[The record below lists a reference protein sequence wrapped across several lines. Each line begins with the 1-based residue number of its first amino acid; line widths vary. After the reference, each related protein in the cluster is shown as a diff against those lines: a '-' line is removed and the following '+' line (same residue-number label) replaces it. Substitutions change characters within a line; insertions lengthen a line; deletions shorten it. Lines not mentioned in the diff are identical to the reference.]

1 MSSLITD
8 TKEVITRIPWKEYLV
23 SQIYKIIGFIVLAIL
38 IIGTMVYSA
47 EITDLETMTIEDP
60 SYVIT
65 VALSSI
71 CFILVLIGFSKIVLF
86 DMANEFG
93 LRDEETNKMIYDI
106 RFFLF
111 SALALSFCSAI
122 YLLLDVFLQDTYLE
136 ILPVLVM
143 EWVLVSAE
151 ADIPGLTDIRRGRE
165 FYQTAR
171 NIYFAFF
178 FIIIIIFSVLV
189 FLSILTTLG
198 RNRVTSRFKKEE
210 LEEEE
215 ENKRL
220 YKVLA
225 WLAIPFVIAFLFTLL
240 PTALGPIV
248 SVIFL
253 ILLAWWLYQL
263 LKTIFLIFWRGF
275 KITAFITSVNALL
288 IIPLILVLYG
298 LPVISWTLWDLWLLI
313 QEKTISFD
321 ISQMIQAAVPILQN
335 RSTDILSIIQLD
347 FIFITI
353 IATFIVGFAEGFAI
367 VAIFSAIY
375 KGVEVVRTGQIVTRS
390 PPKVMVISKYVI
402 LLGVWAGLVWDSLAT
417 ILEML
422 IARFNFSFDF
432 EIPSLVFLIYTE
444 IIDPLADYL
453 EAFMPIFRYLPFLL
467 LPLYFI
473 LAGAFKF
480 LSVTLVT
487 PRVKE
492 RLSVFFLLI
501 STAFVLII
509 TNILG
514 DIYLIQSDPNFTGV
528 QDAPLMTY
536 GELTNIF
543 SSAVEIFQ
551 YVEAI
556 AFYTG
561 FLFGLIWVIRQ
572 MIKSRRQPAVSTI
585 SATLDEIEDVE
596 EMREVTYKEE
606 KTQESLIDADREKMA
621 DITQLKE
628 EKNDIG

>member
-8 TKEVITRIPWKEYLV
+8 TKEVIIRIPWKEYLV
-23 SQIYKIIGFIVLAIL
+23 SQIYKIIGFVVLAIL
-38 IIGTMVYSA
+38 IIGTMFYSA
-47 EITDLETMTIEDP
+47 QITDIETMTIEDP
-60 SYVIT
+60 IYVIT

-93 LRDEETNKMIYDI
+93 LRDEETNNMIYDT

-111 SALALSFCSAI
+111 AALALSFCSAI

-143 EWVLVSAE
+143 EWVLVSSE
-151 ADIPGLTDIRRGRE
+151 ADIPGLTDIGRGRE

-178 FIIIIIFSVLV
+178 FIVIIIFSVLV

-210 LEEEE
+210 MEEEE

-225 WLAIPFVIAFLFTLL
+225 WIAIPFVIAFLFNLL

-248 SVIFL
+248 SIIFL

-288 IIPLILVLYG
+288 IIPLVLVLYG
-298 LPVISWTLWDLWLLI
+298 LPVISWTFWDLWLLI
-313 QEKTISFD
+313 QEGTIFFD
-321 ISQMIQAAVPILQN
+321 IPQIIQAAVPILQN
-335 RSTDILSIIQLD
+335 RSTDLISIIQLD

-375 KGVEVVRTGQIVTRS
+375 KGVEVARTGQIITRS
-390 PPKVMVISKYVI
+390 PPKVMVISKYI
-402 LLGVWAGLVWDSLAT
+402 IMLGVWVSLIWDSFST

-422 IARFNFSFDF
+422 VVRFNFAFDF

-487 PRVKE
+487 PRVKK

-585 SATLDEIEDVE
+585 TATLDEIEDVE
-596 EMREVTYKEE
+596 EMGEVIYKEE
-606 KTQESLIDADREKMA
+606 QVQESLIDADHEKTA

-628 EKNDIG
+628 EKNEIG

>member
-1 MSSLITD
+1 MTSLITE
-8 TKEVITRIPWKEYLV
+8 TKDIIARIPWREYLV

-38 IIGTMVYSA
+38 IIGTMIFS
-47 EITDLETMTIEDP
+47 EQITDLETMTIEDP
-60 SYVIT
+60 IYVIT

-93 LRDEETNKMIYDI
+93 LRDEETNKMIYDT

-111 SALALSFCSAI
+111 AALALSFCSTI

-143 EWVLVSAE
+143 EWVLVATE
-151 ADIPGLTDIRRGRE
+151 ASISGLTDIGRGRE

-178 FIIIIIFSVLV
+178 FIVIIIFSVLV

-198 RNRVTSRFKKEE
+198 RNRVASRFKKEE
-210 LEEEE
+210 EEEEEEE
-215 ENKRL
+215 ENRRL

-225 WLAIPFVIAFLFTLL
+225 WLLIPFVISFLYTLL
-240 PTALGPIV
+240 PTAIGPVVGIV
-248 SVIFL
+248 
-253 ILLAWWLYQL
+253 ILVLFVWWLYQL
-263 LKTIFLIFWRGF
+263 LKTVFLIFWRGF

-288 IIPLILVLYG
+288 IIPLALVLYG
-298 LPVISWTLWDLWLLI
+298 LPVISWTLWDIWLLI
-313 QEKTISFD
+313 QEGTISFE
-321 ISQMIQAAVPILQN
+321 IPQIIQAGFPLFQN
-335 RSTDILSIIQLD
+335 RLTDLVSIIQLD

-367 VAIFSAIY
+367 VAIFSAIFR
-375 KGVEVVRTGQIVTRS
+375 GVEVTRTGHIIARS
-390 PPKVMVISKYVI
+390 PPKVMVISKYI
-402 LLGVWAGLVWDSLAT
+402 IMLGVWVSLVWDSFISILQMLKEYFAFT
-417 ILEML
+417 I
-422 IARFNFSFDF
+422 DF
-432 EIPSLVFLIYTE
+432 EIPSLIFLIYNE
-444 IIDPLADYL
+444 IINPLVTWL
-453 EAFMPIFRYLPFLL
+453 ETFMPMFRYIPFLL

-492 RLSVFFLLI
+492 RLSAFFLLI

-514 DIYLIQSDPNFTGV
+514 DIYLIQRDPNFTGV
-528 QDAPLMTY
+528 QDAPLM
-536 GELTNIF
+536 GLQNIF
-543 SSAVEIFQ
+543 SSAVEVFQ
-551 YVEAI
+551 YVEAL
-556 AFYTG
+556 AFYAG
-561 FLFGLIWVIRQ
+561 FLFGLLWVIRH
-572 MIKSRRQPAVSTI
+572 IIRSRRQPTVSTI
-585 SATLDEIEDVE
+585 TATLDEIESVE
-596 EMREVTYKEE
+596 EVQETPSKEE
-606 KTQESLIDADREKMA
+606 VEQESQEDDYNKIGV
-621 DITQLKE
+621 ITEPTE
-628 EKNDIG
+628 EGNEG

>member
-8 TKEVITRIPWKEYLV
+8 TKEVIIRIPWKEYLV
-23 SQIYKIIGFIVLAIL
+23 SQIYKIIGFVVLAIL
-38 IIGTMVYSA
+38 IIGTMFYSA
-47 EITDLETMTIEDP
+47 QITDIETMTIEDP
-60 SYVIT
+60 IYVIT

-93 LRDEETNKMIYDI
+93 LRDEETNKMIYDT

-111 SALALSFCSAI
+111 AALALSFCSAI

-143 EWVLVSAE
+143 EWVLVSSE
-151 ADIPGLTDIRRGRE
+151 ADIPGLTDIGRGRE

-178 FIIIIIFSVLV
+178 FIVIIIFSVLV

-210 LEEEE
+210 MEEEE

-225 WLAIPFVIAFLFTLL
+225 WIAIPFVIAFLFNLL

-248 SVIFL
+248 SIIFL

-288 IIPLILVLYG
+288 IIPLVLVLYG
-298 LPVISWTLWDLWLLI
+298 LPVISWTFWDLWLLI
-313 QEKTISFD
+313 QEGTIFFD
-321 ISQMIQAAVPILQN
+321 IPQIIQAAVPILQN
-335 RSTDILSIIQLD
+335 RSTDLISIIQLD

-375 KGVEVVRTGQIVTRS
+375 KGVEVARTGQIITRS
-390 PPKVMVISKYVI
+390 PPKVMVISKYI
-402 LLGVWAGLVWDSLAT
+402 IMLGVWVSLIWDSFST

-422 IARFNFSFDF
+422 VVRFNFAFDF

-487 PRVKE
+487 PRVKK

-585 SATLDEIEDVE
+585 TATLDEIEDVE
-596 EMREVTYKEE
+596 EMGEVIYKEE
-606 KTQESLIDADREKMA
+606 QVQESLIDADHEKTA

-628 EKNDIG
+628 EKNEIG

>member
-1 MSSLITD
+1 MSSVITD
-8 TKEVITRIPWKEYLV
+8 TKEIITRIPWKEYLV
-23 SQIYKIIGFIVLAIL
+23 SQIYKIIGFIVLAVL
-38 IIGTMVYSA
+38 IIGTMVYS
-47 EITDLETMTIEDP
+47 EQITDLETMTIEDP
-60 SYVIT
+60 IYVIT

-93 LRDEETNKMIYDI
+93 LRDEETNKMIYDA

-111 SALALSFCSAI
+111 AALALSFCSAI

-136 ILPVLVM
+136 ILPVLAM
-143 EWVLVSAE
+143 EWVLVSSE
-151 ADIPGLTDIRRGRE
+151 ADIPGLTDIGRGRE
-165 FYQTAR
+165 FYQTVR

-178 FIIIIIFSVLV
+178 FIVIIIFSVLV

-210 LEEEE
+210 EEEEE

-220 YKVLA
+220 YKVLL
-225 WLAIPFVIAFLFTLL
+225 WLAIPFINIFLFTLL
-240 PTALGPIV
+240 PTAIGSVVGIIFLILTAWWFYQLLK
-248 SVIFL
+248 VIFL
-253 ILLAWWLYQL
+253 I
-263 LKTIFLIFWRGF
+263 IWRGF
-275 KITAFITSVNALL
+275 KVTAFITSVNALL

-313 QEKTISFD
+313 QEGTISFD
-321 ISQMIQAAVPILQN
+321 IPQMIQAAVPILQD
-335 RSTDILSIIQLD
+335 RSTDIISIIQLD

-375 KGVEVVRTGQIVTRS
+375 KGVEVARTGQIITRS
-390 PPKVMVISKYVI
+390 PPKVMVISKYII

-422 IARFNFSFDF
+422 IARFNFTFDF
-432 EIPSLVFLIYTE
+432 EVPSLVFFIYNE
-444 IIDPLADYL
+444 IINPLASWL
-453 EAFMPIFRYLPFLL
+453 ETFLPSFRYLPFLL

-492 RLSVFFLLI
+492 RLSIFFLLI

-514 DIYLIQSDPNFTGV
+514 DIYLIQNDPNFTGER
-528 QDAPLMTY
+528 DAPLMTY
-536 GELTNIF
+536 GELTSIF

-561 FLFGLIWVIRQ
+561 FLFGVLWVIRQ
-572 MIKSRRQPAVSTI
+572 IIKSRRQPVVSTI
-585 SATLDEIEDVE
+585 TATLDEIEDVE
-596 EMREVTYKEE
+596 EMR
-606 KTQESLIDADREKMA
+606 
-621 DITQLKE
+621 
-628 EKNDIG
+628 